1 MCFSN
6 KKDGLCIQLIDG
18 LCYMIYI
25 HASSY
30 SLTDVGFGNGSS
42 GPLSRWRKAS
52 HHINKIWEQ
61 SQGQQYNSNVERP
74 QVAQVKVRICMYFL
88 VMLLE
93 HNPIPFNRVLLAM
106 QLLVSTEGIFMS
118 PMLQHAARELV
129 PLLTGTQL
137 EHFNPKWAKNPGSA
151 FP

>member
-42 GPLSRWRKAS
+42 GPLSRWRESITS
-52 HHINKIWEQ
+52 H
-61 SQGQQYNSNVERP
+61 QQDLGAKPGTEYNSNVERP
-74 QVAQVKVRICMYFL
+74 QVAQVKVRICIYFL